1 MAGVMHGTLT
11 VILLLLLIAAAV
23 GFLAKR
29 LRIHYN
35 VALVLA
41 GVLLAASQALPKI
54 GLQPEIVLQVFL
66 PILLFEATLAT
77 DLRRLRENLVPVSV
91 LAVPGVLTTVA
102 VAGLILHAG
111 LGLEWRMAC
120 LLGAALAA
128 TDTIAVIASFRKVR
142 VPPRLAAIVE
152 NESLFND
159 GTALVAF
166 ATILSAIQ
174 VGRFDPAQGLG
185 SLAWVTAVGLGC
197 GLLLGYAVGH
207 LMRGTDDHLMEIM
220 LTVIAAYGS
229 ALFAETIHVSP
240 VLAVVAAGLV
250 FRAAG
255 WHAVTPTGRVAIR
268 SVWEVAAF
276 GVNSVLFL
284 LIGLQVDFHALP
296 ATAVPVAWGLLALT
310 AGRAAAVYP
319 WLALSRLTGHRLPMR
334 WQHLLVWGNLKG
346 GLSMALVLTLPPS
359 LPQRDLLIAIVFG
372 CALVTLTVQGLTLAP
387 VIRWLGVGLREEASL
402 LMEEERG
409 RLLAARAG
417 QAEVDRL
424 QGLGMLHFGL
434 FQRMRASYQGTI
446 ARSERRLRDLL
457 AAHSSEE
464 TRQARTVR
472 RRLLT
477 VEKSAIQDAATAG
490 ILSEEGA
497 AELTSRIDGDIAD
510 LGADEEA

>member
-1 MAGVMHGTLT
+1 MHGTLT
-11 VILLLLLIAAAV
+11 VVLLLLLIAGGV

-29 LRIHYN
+29 VRIHYN

-41 GVLLAASQALPKI
+41 GVVLAASQAVPQVALRS
-54 GLQPEIVLQVFL
+54 EVVLQIFL

-77 DLRRLRENLVPVSV
+77 DLRRLRDNLVPVAV
-91 LAVPGVLTTVA
+91 LAVPGMLTTVA
-102 VAGLILHAG
+102 VSGLILHGA
-111 LGLEWRMAC
+111 LGLDWAVAC

-142 VPPRLAAIVE
+142 VSPRLAAIVE
-152 NESLFND
+152 NKSLFNNNTTIMAF
-159 GTALVAF
+159 TA
-166 ATILSAIQ
+166 ILAAIQ
-174 VGRFDPAQGLG
+174 VGRFEPGRGVMELAYVTGVGLTCGLG
-185 SLAWVTAVGLGC
+185 LGWAV
-197 GLLLGYAVGH
+197 AH
-207 LMRGTDDHLMEIM
+207 LMRGTEDHLMEIM
-220 LTVIAAYGS
+220 LTVLAAYGS
-229 ALFAETIHVSP
+229 ALFAETLHVSA
-240 VLAVVAAGLV
+240 VLAVVAAGLTL
-250 FRAAG
+250 RAVG
-255 WHAVTPTGRVAIR
+255 WNAVTPTGRVAIR

-284 LIGLQVDFHALP
+284 LIGLQVDFRSLA
-296 ATAVPVAWGLLALT
+296 AVAIPVAWGLLALT
-310 AGRAAAVYP
+310 VGRAAAVYP
-319 WLALSRLTGHRLPMR
+319 WLALSRAFGHKVPMR

-346 GLSMALVLTLPPS
+346 GLSMALVLTLPAD
-359 LPQRDLLIAIVFG
+359 LPQRDLLIAVVFG

-387 VIRWLGVGLREEASL
+387 VIRGLGVGRREEATL
-402 LMEEERG
+402 HMEEERG

-464 TRQARTVR
+464 TRQVRTVR

-477 VEKSAIQDAATAG
+477 VEKSAIQDATTAG

-497 AELTSRIDGDIAD
+497 AELMSRIDGEIAD
-510 LGADEEA
+510 LGVDEEG

>member
-1 MAGVMHGTLT
+1 MHGTLT
-11 VILLLLLIAAAV
+11 VVLLLLLIAGGV

-29 LRIHYN
+29 VRIHYN
-35 VALVLA
+35 IALVLA
-41 GVLLAASQALPKI
+41 GVALAASRSVPNV
-54 GLQPEIVLQVFL
+54 GLRPEIVLQIFL

-77 DLRRLRENLVPVSV
+77 DLRRLRENLFPVAV
-91 LAVPGVLTTVA
+91 LAVPGMLATVA
-102 VAGLILHAG
+102 VSGLILRAG
-111 LGLEWRMAC
+111 LGLDWGVAC

-142 VPPRLAAIVE
+142 VSPRLAAIVE

-159 GTALVAF
+159 GTAIVAF
-166 ATILSAIQ
+166 TAILAAIQ
-174 VGRFDPAQGLG
+174 EGRFEPARGVIDLAYVTGVGLACGLG
-185 SLAWVTAVGLGC
+185 LGWAV
-197 GLLLGYAVGH
+197 AH

-220 LTVIAAYGS
+220 LTVLAAYGS
-229 ALFAETIHVSP
+229 ALFAETLHVSP
-240 VLAVVAAGLV
+240 VLAVVAAGLTL
-250 FRAAG
+250 RAVG
-255 WHAVTPTGRVAIR
+255 WNQVTPTGRVAIR

-284 LIGLQVDFHALP
+284 LIGLQVDFRSL
-296 ATAVPVAWGLLALT
+296 ATVAIPVAWGLLALT

-319 WLALSRLTGHRLPMR
+319 WLALSRAFGHVVPLR

-346 GLSMALVLTLPPS
+346 GLSMALVLTLPPD

-372 CALVTLTVQGLTLAP
+372 CAVVTLTVQGLTLAP
-387 VIRWLGVGLREEASL
+387 VIRALGVGRREEATL
-402 LMEEERG
+402 QMEEERG

-457 AAHSSEE
+457 VTHSSEE

-472 RRLLT
+472 RRLLS
-477 VEKSAIQDAATAG
+477 VEKSAIQDATTAG
-490 ILSEEGA
+490 ILSDEGA
-497 AELTSRIDGDIAD
+497 AELTSRIDGEIAE
-510 LGADEEA
+510 LGMDEEG